1 MNIQQYLDTLQRR
14 YATGNAREHAYRAD
28 LEALLRHL
36 TPGVEVTNEPANVTD
51 CGNPDFVLTQG
62 PIPVGYIEAKDIGK
76 DLDAKQYREQFDRYR
91 KALDNLVITDYLRF
105 QFFQNG
111 QLTADLRLATLE
123 NGKILPDPAAFQRF
137 QDQIHDFAT
146 YVGQTIKSPQ
156 KLAELMAGKARLL
169 QSTLEAAVQHDED
182 NHLETSLRSQ
192 FAGFRDV
199 LLHDIT
205 PREFADLY
213 AQTLAY
219 GLFAARLHD
228 PSLDSFSR
236 QEAAALIP
244 KTNPFLRWLFQYIAG
259 YDIDERIRPTVDNL
273 AEVFRAT
280 DVAALLSGFGY
291 ATTSSSPVGGGR
303 EGADPIIHFYETF
316 LAAYDPALRKSRGV
330 WYTPEPV
337 VGFIVRAVDELLKTE
352 FGLPQGLAD
361 TAKTKIKAKSQNEDQ
376 RFKSGYKETEREI
389 HRVQILDPAT
399 GTGTFLAEVLRHI
412 HRTRFSSMP
421 GAWSGYVERD
431 LIPRLNGFEL
441 LMASYAMAHLKL
453 DLLLTETGYSPSP
466 LGRAGVGPQRL
477 RIFLTN
483 SLEEHHPDTG
493 TLFAHTLAQE
503 ANEANVLKR
512 DTPVMVVLGNPP
524 YSGESSNK
532 GDWIMRL
539 MDDYKKEPGGGKLQE
554 KNSKWINDDY
564 AKFIR
569 LGQYFVDKNG
579 EGILAYI
586 NNHSFLDNPTFRGM
600 RWHLL
605 QSFDTIYIVD
615 LHGNAKKK
623 ETAPD
628 GSADQNVFDIQQG
641 VSINIFVKTGKK
653 KKGELAR
660 VLHYDLYGKREGK
673 YEFLWNNDL
682 KSIPF
687 VELDLQKPQYFFF
700 RQKDANQKAVYD
712 LGFQVNELFTANSV
726 GIVTARDEFTIHHH
740 PDQVRRTIENFMA
753 MENEQARQHFNLG
766 NDARDWTVQFAR
778 DDLKRSGPDF
788 KRITKIAYRPFDER
802 FTYYTGKS
810 KGFHCMPRG
819 DIMQHFLKGENVGLD
834 LCRQLVSSEYSHILI
849 TNKIVDDSFVSNK
862 SRERGYVFPLYLYP
876 TTESDGLFAGNRREP
891 NLNAAIVNRI
901 AADLGLRFT
910 PEKGPEADTF
920 APVDLLDYIYAVLH
934 SPTYRER
941 YREFLKTDFPRVPYP
956 ADREQFWKLVTYGG
970 ALRAVHLLESPV
982 VEDFSTTYPVTGDNR
997 VEKGYPRF
1005 APSPAGEGRGGAVF
1019 INETQYFGG
1028 VPESVWNFYI
1038 GGYQPAQKWLKDR
1051 RERVLAFD
1059 DLLHYQRI
1067 VAALAATERLMG
1079 EIDAIKIV

>member
-1 MNIQQYLDTLQRR
+1 MQLDTFANQHHHPTHKKNMNIPQYLDALQRR
-14 YATGNAREHAYRAD
+14 YSTGNAREHAYRAD

-36 TPGVEVTNEPANVTD
+36 APGIEVTNEPANVTD

-62 PIPVGYIEAKDIGK
+62 PIPVGYVEAKDIGK
-76 DLDAKQYREQFDRYR
+76 DLDSKQYREQFDRYR
-91 KALDNLVITDYLRF
+91 KALDNLLITDYLRF
-105 QFFQNG
+105 QFFQHG
-111 QLTADLRLATLE
+111 QLAADLRLGTLE
-123 NGKILPDPAAFQRF
+123 NGKIQPDPSAFQRL

-182 NHLETSLRSQ
+182 NQAVTALRSQ
-192 FAGFRDV
+192 FTGFKDV

-228 PSLDSFSR
+228 PSLDTFSR
-236 QEAAALIP
+236 QEAADLIP

-259 YDIDERIRPTVDNL
+259 YDIDERIRLTVDNL

-280 DVAALLSGFGY
+280 DVAALLSGFGQR
-291 ATTSSSPVGGGR
+291 TQQQ
-303 EGADPIIHFYETF
+303 DPIIHFYETF

-337 VGFIVRAVDELLKTE
+337 VQFIVRAVDELLKTE

-361 TAKTKIKAKSQNEDQ
+361 TAKTRIKVKSQKEDK
-376 RFKSGYKETEREI
+376 RYNSRYKEVEREI

-399 GTGTFLAEVLRHI
+399 GTGTFLAEVVRHI
-412 HRTRFSSMP
+412 HRTRFANMP

-453 DLLLTETGYSPSP
+453 DLLLAETGYTPSP
-466 LGRAGVGPQRL
+466 LGRDGVGPQRL
-477 RIFLTN
+477 RIYLTN

-493 TLFAHTLAQE
+493 SLFAHTLAQE
-503 ANEANVLKR
+503 ANEANAIKR

-539 MDDYKKEPGGGKLQE
+539 MNDYKQEPGGGKLQE

-569 LGQYFVDKNG
+569 FGQHFVDKNG
-579 EGILAYI
+579 EGVLAYI

-605 QSFDTIYIVD
+605 QSFDTIYILD

-653 KKGELAR
+653 KQGEPAR

-673 YEFLWNNDL
+673 YDFLWKNDL
-682 KSIPF
+682 KSIGWQNIALKSPLHLF
-687 VELDLQKPQYFFF
+687 VSKNFEIEADYQKGFYIQDLFPE
-700 RQKDANQKAVYD
+700 NS
-712 LGFQVNELFTANSV
+712 LGFLTKRDKLSIAFSIQELESNVRFFLDKSTPINQVCAAFDLV
-726 GIVTARDEFTIHHH
+726 LRDNDKWDAEKT
-740 PDQVRRTIENFMA
+740 RTKVSTDDIS
-753 MENEQARQHFNLG
+753 RQFESCL
-766 NDARDWTVQFAR
+766 
-778 DDLKRSGPDF
+778 
-788 KRITKIAYRPFDER
+788 YRPFDVRKVFYNEYFVAR
-802 FTYYTGKS
+802 INKRVLSHLTKQNYGIVLGRQGQAVGGDDWNVVFITTGLIEQNI
-810 KGFHCMPRG
+810 FRRG
-819 DIMQHFLKGENVGLD
+819 GG
-834 LCRQLVSSEYSHILI
+834 
-849 TNKIVDDSFVSNK
+849 T
-862 SRERGYVFPLYLYP
+862 VFPLYLYP
-876 TTESDGLFAGNRREP
+876 SAESGGLFAAQRRVP
-891 NLNAAIVNRI
+891 NLNEAIVDKI
-901 AADLGLRFT
+901 AADLGLRFV
-910 PEKGPEADTF
+910 PEKGPEAGVF
-920 APVDLLDYIYAVLH
+920 APIDLLDYIYAVLH
-934 SPTYRER
+934 SPAYRER
-941 YREFLKTDFPRVPYP
+941 YRAFLKTDFPRVPYP
-956 ADREQFWKLVTYGG
+956 ADADTFWRLVAYGG
-970 ALRAVHLLESPV
+970 ALRAAHLLESPA
-982 VEDFSTTYPVTGDNR
+982 VEAAAAEYAYPVGGDNR
-997 VEKGYPRF
+997 VEKGYPKYL
-1005 APSPAGEGRGGAVF
+1005 SGAVF

-1028 VPESVWNFYI
+1028 VPESVWHFYI

-1051 RERVLAFD
+1051 RERELSYD
-1059 DLLHYQRI
+1059 DLLHYRRI

-1079 EIDAIKIV
+1079 EIDEQTQL

>member
-1 MNIQQYLDTLQRR
+1 MNITQYLDALQRR
-14 YATGNAREHAYRAD
+14 YSTGNAGEHAYRAD

-36 TPGVEVTNEPANVTD
+36 APGVEVINEPVNVTK

-62 PIPVGYIEAKDIGK
+62 PIPVGYVEAKDIGK
-76 DLDAKQYREQFDRYR
+76 DLDSKQYREQFDRYR
-91 KALDNLVITDYLRF
+91 KGLDNLLITDHLRF
-105 QFFQNG
+105 QFFQHG
-111 QLTADLRLATLE
+111 QLAADLRLGTLE
-123 NGKILPDPAAFQRF
+123 NGKIQPDPSAFQRL

-182 NHLETSLRSQ
+182 TQATTSLRSQ
-192 FAGFRDV
+192 FTGFKDV

-228 PSLDSFSR
+228 PSLDTFSR
-236 QEAAALIP
+236 QEAADLIP

-259 YDIDERIRPTVDNL
+259 YDIDERIRLTVDNL

-280 DVAALLSGFGY
+280 DVAALLSGFGQR
-291 ATTSSSPVGGGR
+291 TQQQ
-303 EGADPIIHFYETF
+303 DPIIHFYETF

-337 VGFIVRAVDELLKTE
+337 VQFIVRAVDELLKTE

-361 TAKTKIKAKSQNEDQ
+361 TAKTRVQVRTDNFDKRKQD
-376 RFKSGYKETEREI
+376 YKTVEREI

-399 GTGTFLAEVLRHI
+399 GTGTFLAEVVRHI
-412 HRTRFSSMP
+412 HRTRFANMP

-453 DLLLTETGYSPSP
+453 DLLLTETGYTPSP
-466 LGRAGVGPQRL
+466 LRRDGVGPQRL
-477 RIFLTN
+477 RIYLTN

-493 TLFAHTLAQE
+493 SLFAHTLAQE
-503 ANEANVLKR
+503 ANEANAIKR

-539 MDDYKKEPGGGKLQE
+539 MNDYKQEPGGGKLQE

-569 LGQYFVDKNG
+569 FGQHFVDKNG
-579 EGILAYI
+579 EGVLAYI

-605 QSFDTIYIVD
+605 QSFDTIYILD

-653 KKGELAR
+653 KQGEPAR

-673 YEFLWNNDL
+673 YDFLWKNDL
-682 KSIPF
+682 TSIPF

-700 RQKDANQKAVYD
+700 QQKDANLKAAYD
-712 LGFQVNELFTANSV
+712 LGFQVNELFSANSV
-726 GIVTARDEFTIHHH
+726 GIVTARDEFTIHQH
-740 PDQVRRTIENFMA
+740 PDQVRNTIEQFLSMD
-753 MENEQARQHFNLG
+753 NEDARRHFNLG
-766 NDARDWTVQFAR
+766 SDVRDWAVQFAK

-788 KRITKIAYRPFDER
+788 RRIAEIAYRPFDLR
-802 FTYYTGKS
+802 YTYYTGKS

-819 DIMQHFLKGENVGLD
+819 EIMQHFLKGENIGLD
-834 LCRQLVSSEYSHILI
+834 MCRQLVSDDYTHILI

-862 SRERGYVFPLYLYP
+862 TRERGYVFPLYLYP
-876 TTESDGLFAGNRREP
+876 STESGGLFATQRRVP
-891 NLNAAIVNRI
+891 NLNEAIVDKI
-901 AADLGLRFT
+901 AADLGLRFV
-910 PEKGPEADTF
+910 PEKGPEAGVF
-920 APVDLLDYIYAVLH
+920 APIDLLDYIYAVLH
-934 SPTYRER
+934 SPAYRER
-941 YREFLKTDFPRVPYP
+941 YRTFLKIDFPRVPYP
-956 ADREQFWKLVTYGG
+956 ADADTFWRLVAYGG
-970 ALRAVHLLESPV
+970 ALRAAHLLESPA
-982 VEDFSTTYPVTGDNR
+982 VEAAAAEYAYPVGGDNR
-997 VEKGYPRF
+997 VEKGYPKYL
-1005 APSPAGEGRGGAVF
+1005 SGAVF

-1051 RERVLAFD
+1051 RERPDGLTTD
-1059 DLLHYQRI
+1059 ELEHYRRI
-1067 VAALAATERLMG
+1067 VAALAATERLMR
-1079 EIDAIKIV
+1079 EIDEQTQL